1 MSIAIR
7 IKEYVG
13 SAFVMTI
20 SDRVFYRIKE
30 IGMSQKVFSEET
42 GIAPSTISEWKSK
55 KTNPTSEKIMVICNV
70 LKVTPEWLLS
80 GVDNTGRK
88 GNKLDMIF
96 VDRNT
101 EIGEV
106 VMTYNELD
114 ASARDRLM
122 GYMMALREAKKKEE
136 E

>member
-1 MSIAIR
+1 
-7 IKEYVG
+7 
-13 SAFVMTI
+13 MTI

>member
-1 MSIAIR
+1 
-7 IKEYVG
+7 
-13 SAFVMTI
+13 MTI
-20 SDRVFYRIKE
+20 SDRVFYRLKE

-80 GVDNTGRK
+80 GIDNTGKK
-88 GNKLDMIF
+88 GNKLDLLFI
-96 VDRNT
+96 DRNT

-106 VMTYNELD
+106 ITTYNNLD
-114 ASARDRLM
+114 ASDRDRLM
-122 GYMMALREAKKKEE
+122 GYMMALKEANGSHKKSKKRDFGVNF
-136 E
+136 